1 MDRTTLNG
9 TYLENMAT
17 FLQSLDDNNDAYDN
31 IVISQAIRD
40 ALVHETLDLRA
51 ASEEEVESLINKVG
65 GIWVEEE
72 DAMTHVK
79 DMLIKYSDL
88 TEADF
93 KEKAI
98 APLEDAHVDTI
109 DITVLLDDLKPEA
122 IDLDKLGSVKISAM
136 GLEIADLLDIPGD
149 EVGSVIDETESMSK
163 DLEIEEEVGEK
174 DSESEEG
181 SVLDSTIAP
190 IEFMDSLLVEVPE
203 IMN

>member
-1 MDRTTLNG
+1 
-9 TYLENMAT
+9 
-17 FLQSLDDNNDAYDN
+17 
-31 IVISQAIRD
+31 
-40 ALVHETLDLRA
+40 
-51 ASEEEVESLINKVG
+51 VG

-93 KEKAI
+93 EEKAI

-109 DITVLLDDLKPEA
+109 DIDVLLDDLKPEA
-122 IDLDKLGSVKISAM
+122 IDLDKIGSVKISAM
-136 GLEIADLLDIPGD
+136 DLEIADLLDIPGD

-163 DLEIEEEVGEK
+163 ELEIEEEVGGK

-203 IMN
+203 IIN